1 MTLNGSRGP
10 FTHGVDTGFLVFNQR
25 TYPRLVRLFDELG
38 VETAASEMSFS
49 VQVPDAGLEWSG
61 RNLGAVFAQRANL
74 LRPRFLR
81 MLADIVRFGYRSGA
95 RDAAALDALTI
106 AYCLLPCVLKL
117 AAAALL
123 WALWLRQA
131 PAESPTS

>member
-1 MTLNGSRGP
+1 MTLNGPRGP

-81 MLADIVRFGYRSGA
+81 MLADIVRFNRVA
-95 RDAAALDALTI
+95 TALATRERDAHLEQSIGEFLTEQGLGDAF
-106 AYCLLPCVLKL
+106 
-117 AAAALL
+117 
-123 WALWLRQA
+123 RD
-131 PAESPTS
+131 